1 MDVVEG
7 CDDKGEV
14 DTNVDNDEDADE
26 NDKGEDDGENTNG
39 DGVKNDLGEGE
50 KMDDGEGVDLG
61 EGEKID
67 DGEGVDFFLFG
78 NGSTPPDLVELYKTK
93 EVQTTL
99 RPNISSDFLRV

>member
-1 MDVVEG
+1 MDVVE

-50 KMDDGEGVDLG
+50 KMDDGEGVD
-61 EGEKID
+61 
-67 DGEGVDFFLFG
+67 FFLFG

-93 EVQTTL
+93 EVKLFLIWFGVPSFQTTL
-99 RPNISSDFLRV
+99 RPNFSSDFLRV

>member
-1 MDVVEG
+1 MDVVE

-50 KMDDGEGVDLG
+50 KMDDGEGA
-61 EGEKID
+61 
-67 DGEGVDFFLFG
+67 DF
-78 NGSTPPDLVELYKTK
+78 
-93 EVQTTL
+93 
-99 RPNISSDFLRV
+99 SSLAMVLLLQIWLSCIKLKKCNFS